1 MMGKS
6 GEKKS
11 IILWIVGGI
20 IVYYLLGQIYFVY
33 LASISFFS
41 VLIGWLFRLPIYVG
55 FIEQLAAFLSAF
67 LLLIARPLMYFV
79 IGGVLGLI
87 VRLVYKKIKK

>member
-1 MMGKS
+1 MGKS

-41 VLIGWLFRLPIYVG
+41 VLIGWLFRLPLYVG
-55 FIEQLAAFLSAF
+55 FIEQVAAFLSAL

-79 IGGVLGLI
+79 IGGVLGLVARVI
-87 VRLVYKKIKK
+87 YKKLKK